1 MARPRKTELAP
12 TDETSSD
19 PTSDEERTRR
29 CRRIV
34 LAWSIVAVWAGVIWT
49 LGGDDWSL
57 QETSRRLSPILEWI
71 FGDID
76 GGTKW
81 RIYLAVRKS
90 AHFVEYAILALLTF
104 RAALISAPR
113 NQLATAAWSALFLV
127 ALVATADEARQ
138 AFSTARSGSPYD
150 VLIDVAG
157 GAVAIAAL
165 LVISWR
171 MRRPNAATLAD

>member
-1 MARPRKTELAP
+1 ML
-12 TDETSSD
+12 DVLNSS
-19 PTSDEERTRR
+19 S
-29 CRRIV
+29 
-34 LAWSIVAVWAGVIWT
+34 
-49 LGGDDWSL
+49 
-57 QETSRRLSPILEWI
+57 
-71 FGDID
+71 FG
-76 GGTKW
+76 T
-81 RIYLAVRKS
+81 
-90 AHFVEYAILALLTF
+90 
-104 RAALISAPR
+104 P
-113 NQLATAAWSALFLV
+113 AAWSALFLV

>member
-1 MARPRKTELAP
+1 MAP
-12 TDETSSD
+12 TDETSND

-29 CRRIV
+29 RRRSV
-34 LAWSIVAVWAGVIWT
+34 LAWSIVAAWAGVIWT

-138 AFSTARSGSPYD
+138 AFSTARSGSAYD
-150 VLIDVAG
+150 VLIDVTG

-171 MRRPNAATLAD
+171 MRRPNAATLAN